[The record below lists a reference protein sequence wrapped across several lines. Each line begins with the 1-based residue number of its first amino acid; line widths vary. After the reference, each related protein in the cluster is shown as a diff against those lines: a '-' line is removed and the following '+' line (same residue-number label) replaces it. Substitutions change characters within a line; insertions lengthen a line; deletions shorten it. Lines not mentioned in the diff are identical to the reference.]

1 MPSSTMLMLTFYVG
15 QVTSKHF
22 YGMIVRPEGWDTDL
36 ALILILSVYY
46 FPPPPIKIQTFFST
60 NLVKYRF

>member
-46 FPPPPIKIQTFFST
+46 FPPPTH
-60 NLVKYRF
+60 